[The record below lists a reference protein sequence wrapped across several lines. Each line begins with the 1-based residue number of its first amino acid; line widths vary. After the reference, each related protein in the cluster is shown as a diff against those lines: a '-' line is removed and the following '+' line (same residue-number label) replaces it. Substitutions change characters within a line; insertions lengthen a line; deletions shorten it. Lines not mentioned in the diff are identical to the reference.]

1 MMLAAYM
8 LYEIYSEGIGFAL
21 INGEMV
27 EADTII
33 GWFNQLFGTEYSL
46 EKRFRLWESAEICAY
61 RNEDYGAESQRAY
74 ASRDF
79 DSLLSNPMLM
89 YAGGTELADVC
100 YVLRGTT

>member
-1 MMLAAYM
+1 MLAAYM

-100 YVLRGTT
+100 CVLRGTT